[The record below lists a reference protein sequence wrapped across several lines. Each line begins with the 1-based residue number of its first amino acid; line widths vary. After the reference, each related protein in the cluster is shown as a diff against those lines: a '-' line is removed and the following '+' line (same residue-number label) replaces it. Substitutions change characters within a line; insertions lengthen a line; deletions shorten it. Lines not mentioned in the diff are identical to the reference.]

1 MLLKLKPIPRDYIWG
16 GTRLV
21 DEFDAASDSDRV
33 GELWMLSCHPD
44 ARSRVEGGEY
54 DGKSLPEVLT
64 KHPEFMGT
72 DAGKFGRFPLM
83 IKLIHACDDLSVQ
96 VHPDDDYAAYT
107 PDKQGKT
114 ELWYIIDAEPGAE
127 IVCGLD
133 CEMNQEQLRRAIQEG
148 TLTDC
153 LKRYPVK
160 AGDVFFIEAGT
171 IHSIGK
177 GVLLAEIE
185 QNSTTAYRIHDYGR
199 MDEDG
204 QPRPLRI
211 DRAIDVAITVPSDCP
226 PGPLEPPAEVKSRT
240 ETVLGDCDYFRSV
253 LMDTYMPTE
262 FEVDDKSFASVIMLD
277 GKAVFMTD
285 EDTSTASKGESLFI
299 TAGTGRVRVSGKG
312 LFIVTTI

>member
-1 MLLKLKPIPRDYIWG
+1 MMLKLSPIPKDYIWG
-16 GTRLV
+16 GSRLAE
-21 DEFDAASDSDRV
+21 EFDAPTESEKV

-44 ARSRVEGGEY
+44 GRSRVVGGEY

-64 KHPEFMGT
+64 KHPEYMGT
-72 DAGKFGRFPLM
+72 DSKKFGRFPLM

-96 VHPDDDYAAYT
+96 VHPDDEYAADT

-127 IVCGLD
+127 VVCGLK
-133 CEMNQEQLRRAIQEG
+133 EELNQDQLRRAIQDG
-148 TLTDC
+148 TLLDC
-153 LKRYPVK
+153 LQRYEVK

-199 MDEDG
+199 IDEDG

-211 DRAIDVAITVPSDCP
+211 DRAIDVAITVPTDVP
-226 PGPLEPPAEVKSRT
+226 PGPLSPAVEVKSRT
-240 ETVLGDCDYFRSV
+240 ETVLGECDYFRSV

-262 FEVDDKSFASVIMLD
+262 FEVGEDSFASVIVLE
-277 GKAVFMTD
+277 GKATFMTD
-285 EDTSTASKGESLFI
+285 EDTAVAAKGESLFI
-299 TAGTGRVRVSGKG
+299 SSGTGKVRVSGKAQ
-312 LFIVTTI
+312 LIVTTI